1 MLKRKLYNQTI
12 MPLFTTKF
20 VVFVVVGALAFMTTL
35 DPAESFR
42 MPPLPS
48 ADITSRRH
56 QDLTNLR
63 QSNGLC
69 LFESKQITPVSKA
82 STKTSFKLPADLTQE
97 NFYGVEFFPK
107 LIGWM
112 TVVGYTLAVWC
123 TIGIALIGLSFPT
136 HLYIIPR

>member
-1 MLKRKLYNQTI
+1 MV

-20 VVFVVVGALAFMTTL
+20 VVFVVVGALAFMMTL

-48 ADITSRRH
+48 D
-56 QDLTNLR
+56 QDLTRFNLR

-123 TIGIALIGLSFPT
+123 TIGIALIGFSFPT